1 MARITWHN
9 ENPQLTHALPLET
22 YTVPQLQRAKQD
34 AAAVTTD
41 GSTLYAVV
49 YDTTHGDRYYFHAGR
64 QYAAHFNA

>member
-22 YTVPQLQRAKQD
+22 
-34 AAAVTTD
+34 
-41 GSTLYAVV
+41 